1 MTNKTNFIANFFNWI
16 REIIESAET
25 PFSLFA
31 VVILPILAP
40 VVPAVITGIRL
51 HSEMGLDSWLSTVTA
66 IVLEL
71 LGYAGAITFIRSFS
85 RWLRKET
92 SFIKMIMYGG
102 VYAFYVTIMYL
113 INVRLGFLA
122 GDSQIANQ
130 IFALL
135 SFITI
140 PTGLLAAEHISERS
154 EKEEAETRRK
164 EQKEESERL
173 RQERRADKMEK
184 WRTEHGANERS
195 EQNHRTPNEHR
206 TNSSVNGSAANKAN
220 EIRSF
225 VRQVQDTEQRT
236 PRVSEI
242 SKVLGVAKSYA
253 SETLK
258 VILSEQ
264 ENN

>member
-1 MTNKTNFIANFFNWI
+1 MTNRKTNFIANFFNWI

-31 VVILPILAP
+31 IVILPILAP
-40 VVPAVITGIRL
+40 IVPAVITGVRL
-51 HSEMGLDSWLSTVTA
+51 NSEMDLDPRLATVTA

-85 RWLRKET
+85 RWLRNES
-92 SFIKMIMYGG
+92 SFIKMLMYGG
-102 VYAFYVTIMYL
+102 VYAFYVTVMYL
-113 INVRLGFLA
+113 INVRLGLMA
-122 GDSQIANQ
+122 GDSTIANQ

-140 PTGLLAAEHISERS
+140 PTGLLAAEHISERE
-154 EKEEAETRRK
+154 EKEEK
-164 EQKEESERL
+164 EKL
-173 RQERRADKMEK
+173 RQERRADKMELQRMK
-184 WRTEHGANERS
+184 LGANGSGELS
-195 EQNHRTPNEHR
+195 EQNHRTANEQR
-206 TNSSVNGSAANKAN
+206 TNRSVNSSIANKAN

-225 VRQVQDTEQRT
+225 VRQVQETEQRT

-242 SKVLGVAKSYA
+242 ANVLGVAKSYA

-258 VILSEQ
+258 IILSEQ
-264 ENN
+264 NEN